1 MFSPDF
7 SLTMATLHVVQNPRV
22 MDKSHQGQRVSF
34 FTFFYTL
41 HGLHF
46 LNEKKIKWFPLLT
59 TTQKFTLQILFFDF
73 SIKAQALLQT
83 INLKSL
89 QAKAQLKKSVVL
101 TLNTAAASS
110 LQLIDSSSS
119 EKSHSFLHNKIHPTM
134 CHLISIV

>member
-1 MFSPDF
+1 
-7 SLTMATLHVVQNPRV
+7 MATLHVVQNPGSWINPTKV
-22 MDKSHQGQRVSF
+22 KEFLF

-46 LNEKKIKWFPLLT
+46 LNEKKIKWFPLLS

-89 QAKAQLKKSVVL
+89 EAKAQLKKSVVL